1 MFLVKLKTNLINAYS
16 LLDAYVGYDKITNLI
31 SDDKINQPKTRLQIL
46 ILLKIQKLW
55 QWNIL
60 AKKFVFII
68 GKYSKL

>member
-46 ILLKIQKLW
+46 ILLKIQKL
-55 QWNIL
+55 
-60 AKKFVFII
+60 
-68 GKYSKL
+68 